1 MSGRRVRRLCKF
13 EQRENPRLAKI
24 PSLRNVKHTPR
35 LDVGSGG
42 LTSMKSVA
50 VAERVQS
57 AHVVEHEDVAA
68 RCAATTLIT
77 ASTATDVER
86 LARRIHAASSR
97 SALSFV
103 QASAAA
109 LPVEP
114 HAFLETCADL
124 IKAAAGGTLLL
135 TGVEEMPAFAQDRFI
150 ETLAQLQDAR
160 DPSVAVRLIA
170 GTTVSVRER
179 VADGAFSERLFY
191 RLNVI
196 HVSVKDARAGSD

>member
-1 MSGRRVRRLCKF
+1 M
-13 EQRENPRLAKI
+13 
-24 PSLRNVKHTPR
+24 
-35 LDVGSGG
+35 
-42 LTSMKSVA
+42 TSAA
-50 VAERVQS
+50 VAEPFQS
-57 AHVVEHEDVAA
+57 TNQVVEHEYVAA

-86 LARRIHAASSR
+86 LARRIHAASPR

-114 HAFLETCADL
+114 RAFLETCAAL
-124 IKAAAGGTLLL
+124 IDAAAGGTLLL

-150 ETLAQLQDAR
+150 ETLAQLRDAR
-160 DPSVAVRLIA
+160 NPSVAVRLIA
-170 GTTVSVRER
+170 GTTVSLRER

-196 HVSVKDARAGSD
+196 HVSVKNARAGGN